1 MSNIPQ
7 DLRFAKTHEWVRLE
21 ADTAWIG
28 ITDHAQSE
36 LGDLV
41 FAEAAAVGKV
51 VKAGQLIGSV
61 ESVKTASD
69 LYSPVDGVIIESNGA
84 LSDQPELV
92 NQDPY
97 ANWFVRIK
105 LDQPEL
111 PSSLLD
117 AAGYRS
123 LIGE

>member
-1 MSNIPQ
+1 MSNVPQ
-7 DLRFAKTHEWVRLE
+7 ELRYAKSHEWVKLE
-21 ADTAWIG
+21 GDTVWVG
-28 ITDHAQSE
+28 ITDHAQCE

-41 FAEAAAVGKV
+41 FAEAAAVGKS

-69 LYSPVDGVIIESNGA
+69 LYSPVDGVIIESNSA

-97 ANWFVRIK
+97 SNWFVRIK
-105 LDQPEL
+105 LDQPAL

-117 AAGYRS
+117 AAGYKAM
-123 LIGE
+123 IGE